1 MNPAGALLSP
11 IPSHPPAANL
21 PRLSWVE
28 DGRGCSAAWRSERGV
43 APPKRV
49 EVVDDTLPAD
59 VAYRLAC
66 AGTALLWRGDFH
78 NARQLLQALQRRI
91 DQVPERK
98 RRGPAVPEA
107 APASPSERFHRYRM
121 AQGQRARLLGALLI
135 PFAADH
141 SVPLRRAPD
150 VRSACAEA
158 WGAPTT
164 GAALPADAASQ
175 EAVGAVVAGVAA
187 AGPVVAVASLRELL
201 GIVAAHEWRRR
212 GIELPALAKLPQS
225 GGRTTDRS
233 AGSSADKSAGERG
246 RIHPHYGVFS
256 PVRGEYVDL
265 VAQASWP
272 GGVVPTLAFDLG
284 AGTGVL
290 CAVLAARGVPQ
301 VIATELDPRAL
312 ACAADNLQ
320 RLGFN
325 DRVTLQAAD
334 LYPVTVDAA
343 GHPLRAD
350 LVVCNPPWL
359 PGRPASPLEH
369 AIYDEG
375 SRMLRGFL
383 AGLSVHLR
391 PGGEGWL
398 ILSDLAEHLGLR
410 SRQELLQWIEASG
423 LRVLDRLDIRPRHP
437 KSSSADDPLHF
448 ARRAEVTSLWRLA
461 VQG

>member
-1 MNPAGALLSP
+1 MTAPAPLDTSR
-11 IPSHPPAANL
+11 PPAAL
-21 PRLSWVE
+21 PPRLSWSE
-28 DGRGCSAAWRSERGV
+28 SGRSCSAVWRSERGV

-59 VAYRLAC
+59 AAYRLAC
-66 AGTALLWRGDFH
+66 AGTALLWQGDFH

-91 DQVPERK
+91 DQVPQRK
-98 RRGPAVPEA
+98 RRGQAAPEA
-107 APASPSERFHRYRM
+107 APPPPSERFHRYRM
-121 AQGQRARLLGALLI
+121 AQGQRARILGALLI

-164 GAALPADAASQ
+164 GAALPPDAASP
-175 EAVGAVVAGVAA
+175 VAA
-187 AGPVVAVASLRELL
+187 GPEVAGPVVAVASLRELL

-212 GIELPALAKLPQS
+212 GIELPALAQLPQPV
-225 GGRTTDRS
+225 GQAVGQAVGKT
-233 AGSSADKSAGERG
+233 AGERG

-265 VAQASWP
+265 VARAPWP
-272 GGVVPTLAFDLG
+272 GGVAPTLAFDLG

-290 CAVLAARGVPQ
+290 SAVLAARGVPQ
-301 VIATELDPRAL
+301 VIATDLDPRAL

-320 RLGFN
+320 RLGWS

-334 LYPVTVDAA
+334 LYPVTVDAT

-383 AGLSVHLR
+383 AGLSAHLR

-410 SRQELLQWIEASG
+410 SRQELLQWIEAAG

-448 ARRAEVTSLWRLA
+448 ARRAEVTSLWRL
-461 VQG
+461 QP

>member
-28 DGRGCSAAWRSERGV
+28 DGRSCSAAWRSERGV

-49 EVVDDTLPAD
+49 EVVDDSLRAD
-59 VAYRLAC
+59 AAYRLAC
-66 AGTALLWRGDFH
+66 AGTALLWQGDFH

-91 DQVPERK
+91 DQLPERK
-98 RRGPAVPEA
+98 RRGQAPANAAGA
-107 APASPSERFHRYRM
+107 APLSPSERFHRYRM
-121 AQGQRARLLGALLI
+121 AQGQRARILGALLI

-158 WGAPTT
+158 WGDPTGET
-164 GAALPADAASQ
+164 AELAEPARPTRAAHATDVP
-175 EAVGAVVAGVAA
+175 
-187 AGPVVAVASLRELL
+187 GPVVAVASLRELL

-212 GIELPALAKLPQS
+212 GIVVPALAALSSPS
-225 GGRTTDRS
+225 SPPGGQPA
-233 AGSSADKSAGERG
+233 AGASAGERG
-246 RIHPHYGVFS
+246 RIHAHYGVFS

-265 VAQASWP
+265 VAQAPWR
-272 GGVVPTLAFDLG
+272 GDVPPPLAFDLG

-290 CAVLAARGVPQ
+290 SALLAARGVQQ
-301 VIATELDPRAL
+301 VIATDLDPRAL

-334 LYPVTVDAA
+334 LYPVTVDAT

-359 PGRPASPLEH
+359 PGRPASPLER

-375 SRMLRGFL
+375 SSMLRGFL
-383 AGLSVHLR
+383 AGLADHLR

-410 SRQELLQWIEASG
+410 SRQELLQWIEAAG

-437 KSSSADDPLHF
+437 KADSGDDPLHF
-448 ARRAEVTSLWRLA
+448 ARRVEVTSLWRL
-461 VQG
+461 QP